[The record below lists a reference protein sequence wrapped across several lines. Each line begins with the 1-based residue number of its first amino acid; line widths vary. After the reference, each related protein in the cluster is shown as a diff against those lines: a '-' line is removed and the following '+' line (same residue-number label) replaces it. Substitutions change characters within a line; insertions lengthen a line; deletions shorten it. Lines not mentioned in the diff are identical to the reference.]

1 MIKIIKISLFVSVF
15 VFGSQLFSTDFICGP
30 KACAD
35 QQKTAALIYK
45 FEVES
50 FKKKFVSVPNSL
62 STFVTALGVGA
73 ALVILGKYVIG
84 KCNAWYEHR
93 NTPNTDLLL
102 IAQRNE
108 QARIQEQVR
117 AWYRRARL
125 IYYALIASQFSAR
138 PHFDHDDIKF
148 AAAPAA

>member
-1 MIKIIKISLFVSVF
+1 MIKMLKISLFVSMF
-15 VFGSQLFSTDFICGP
+15 VFSSQLFSTDFICGP

-35 QQKTAALIYK
+35 QQKTAVLLRK

-50 FKKKFVSVPNSL
+50 FKQKFVNVPNSL
-62 STFVTALGVGA
+62 STFVTALGVGVV
-73 ALVILGKYVIG
+73 LVILGKYVMG

-108 QARIQEQVR
+108 QERIQQQVL
-117 AWYRRARL
+117 AWHIRARL
-125 IYYALIASQFSAR
+125 IYALIASQFSVQ